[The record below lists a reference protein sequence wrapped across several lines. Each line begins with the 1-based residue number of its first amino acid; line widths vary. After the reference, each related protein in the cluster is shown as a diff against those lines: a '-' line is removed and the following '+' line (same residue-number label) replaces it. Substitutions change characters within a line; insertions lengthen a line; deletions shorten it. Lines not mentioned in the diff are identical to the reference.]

1 MKAEMGAGRL
11 EVGLGTDR
19 AFTASEVA
27 FGALATGLTIWS
39 LLTVILAQSGLFWA
53 PLLLVVGLIAGA
65 AGASLWWLQRSTAGR
80 TSRHEL
86 LFLALIFL
94 AGLVLYAWPA
104 EHYPL
109 IGDSAIYPNTA
120 ARLIRDRDLAY
131 TYTPL
136 EGLTAPQKELFYVPA
151 SEQVSHEPIE
161 AYEGLLYGAYYVM
174 DVEQNEIVA
183 SRPPVTIVW
192 MGLFGKLFGLR
203 GMLYVT
209 PIFGTLSLLMIYFLG
224 KRVFGG
230 SAGALAAT
238 WLLLSFP
245 QLHFSR
251 APYAEVVGQFFV
263 IAMVYA
269 LTAYLQT
276 RRTSFIVMGLAAL
289 AVSFA
294 ARLDVILTLPAV
306 LFFLLILVRRR
317 DTNGIVVSL
326 LALAVALGYT
336 LLTVNRPYVGATQ
349 ELLLA
354 AQLRALARPSVLAV
368 LAAGGLLA
376 SSATLVALRRVS
388 VLPRPH
394 LISGGMILILVLV
407 MGYTLHIR
415 PLTPEFMWS
424 RGQYFETHNNEIM
437 AIAAQYVSP
446 LLFWLAAGG
455 ASLVIWR
462 QRLLSEQG
470 LLVVFVISLASVF
483 FWKYT
488 TGRIYPVALRR
499 LLPEVLPG
507 MMLLGASA
515 VSWLAG
521 RDRWRTAAIV
531 LAGLVAVLQ
540 IGVSGQYW
548 FYREAAGTWD
558 FIQDLSDRLPSDA
571 VIVFEPQE
579 NNSVVGWFA
588 APLWSFYDRRA
599 LLLREDQPDAQAL
612 GGALC
617 HWQKEQRSVYLVT
630 QRDPAQWWPGEFRG
644 NATDQLHWNSTLI
657 GQSLLFPPY
666 VWHFDFVFTIY
677 HLTPRACPA

>member
-1 MKAEMGAGRL
+1 MIGSERRKDAVVQAADELSERL
-11 EVGLGTDR
+11 WQLIIVL
-19 AFTASEVA
+19 
-27 FGALATGLTIWS
+27 LAVWS
-39 LLTVILAQSGLFWA
+39 LLAVVLAQLGLFRAWT
-53 PLLLVVGLIAGA
+53 LLA
-65 AGASLWWLQRSTAGR
+65 AGAVAAAVGVRFWRLRRPLPWRGVRRETAFVALVLAAG
-80 TSRHEL
+80 
-86 LFLALIFL
+86 LFL
-94 AGLVLYAWPA
+94 YMRPA
-104 EHYPL
+104 EHLPL

-120 ARLIRDRDLAY
+120 ARLIRDHGLVY
-131 TYTPL
+131 SYKPL
-136 EGLTAPQKELFYVPA
+136 DGLTPAQKELFYVPA

-161 AYEGLLYGAYYVM
+161 SYEGLLYGAYYVM
-174 DVEQNEIVA
+174 DAAHNEIVS

-192 MGLFGKLFGLR
+192 MGLFGYLFGLR

-209 PIFGTLSLLMIYFLG
+209 PLFGTLSLVMVYFLG
-224 KRVFGG
+224 NRLFGR
-230 SAGALAAT
+230 SAGALAAI

-263 IAMVYA
+263 VAMVYA
-269 LTAYLQT
+269 LASYLQT

-306 LFFLLILVRRR
+306 LFFLFILIRRR
-317 DTNGIVVSL
+317 DTNGIIASL
-326 LALAVALGYT
+326 LGLVAVLGYT
-336 LLTVNRPYVGATQ
+336 LLTINRPYVGAMQ

-354 AQLRALARPSVLAV
+354 AQLRGLTRPQVLTALLAGGVLAFG
-368 LAAGGLLA
+368 AI
-376 SSATLVALRRVS
+376 LVALRRVS

-394 LISGGMILILVLV
+394 LISGGIILVLV
-407 MGYTLHIR
+407 LVIGYALHIR

-424 RGQYFETHNNEIM
+424 RGQYFETYNNEIM
-437 AIAAQYVSP
+437 AIAAQYVSA

-462 QRLLSEQG
+462 QRLFSEQG

-507 MMLLGASA
+507 MMLLGAYA
-515 VSWLAG
+515 LSWLAQHRHG
-521 RDRWRTAAIV
+521 RTAAIA

-548 FYREAAGTWD
+548 FHREAPGTWD
-558 FIQDLSDRLPSDA
+558 FIQELSGRLPTDA
-571 VIVFEPQE
+571 VAIFEPQV
-579 NNSVVGWFA
+579 NDSIVGWFA
-588 APLWSFYDRRA
+588 APLWSIDDRRA
-599 LLLREDQPDAQAL
+599 LLLRQERPEPQAL

-617 HWQKEQRSVYLVT
+617 HWQKEQRAIYLVA
-630 QRDPAQWWPGEFRG
+630 QRDPAEWWPAEFQG
-644 NATDQLHWNSTLI
+644 NATDQLHWNSSLV

-666 VWHFDFVFTIY
+666 VWHFDFLFTIY
-677 HLTPRACPA
+677 RLTPGVCPA